1 MWKIDSKYKHIHKN
15 KHARHWWLMPVI
27 LATKEAEIRK
37 VKVGSQPRQIVRKI
51 LSQKYPSQKGQNGS
65 R

>member
-51 LSQKYPSQKGQNGS
+51 LS
-65 R
+65 